1 MPRPER
7 MGEIHQL
14 VLLHGVDSARAMAET
29 KAERQAIDAAAAIMA
44 EEASRIGITHAGFAM
59 TSLPHRRI
67 EKSIWRRRGHLTT
80 LLVEAGHTSKGIV
93 VGGPYGSVAR
103 LILLY
108 LQTEAIRTG
117 SREVELGRSM
127 HAWMARMGLPTG
139 AGTTNWFPS
148 RPNAFPPVG

>member
-1 MPRPER
+1 

-93 VGGPYGSVAR
+93 VGVLTDP
-103 LILLY
+103 
-108 LQTEAIRTG
+108 
-117 SREVELGRSM
+117 
-127 HAWMARMGLPTG
+127 
-139 AGTTNWFPS
+139 
-148 RPNAFPPVG
+148 